1 MEPTGSEGGAPASV
15 DAAGSVAAAGEAVSP
30 LTLLIVDDSPE
41 DRAVYIRLLREDR
54 RHRYRFL
61 ETDTGEEGLRLGRE
75 ERPDCLLLDYR
86 LPDLDGLEFLSRLAA
101 ETGDDPLP
109 VIVLTG
115 QGSESV
121 AVQAM
126 KSGAQDYLLKGSIT
140 AESLFRAVAN
150 AVEKVVLKRQILEHT
165 AELSRANAELLREVA
180 ERQRAEAALQRTY
193 AELEELV
200 HERTAELSH
209 ANAEL
214 KHEIGEREKAEQER
228 ARLFVREQ
236 AARRQAEEANR
247 IKDEFLATL
256 SHELRT
262 PLNAIL
268 GWAQM
273 LRMTKLE
280 EATALR
286 AYATIERNARA
297 QAQLI
302 SDLLDVSRIITGKLR
317 LEQKPVDLGAV
328 IDAVLD
334 TVGPAAEAK
343 EIAVTVCSEPPV
355 SPVLGDPDRVQQVI
369 WNLLSNAIKFTP
381 KEGRVEVHL
390 RQTGGNVEIAVT
402 DTGSGIL
409 PEFLP
414 FVFDRFRQAEST
426 TTRSH
431 GGLGLG
437 LSIVRHLVELHGGTV
452 AVESAG
458 PGLGATFTVA
468 LPVRAAFPAI
478 PGLETAPPPAAT
490 DGTWDAV
497 LLAGVRVLVV
507 EDDEDTR
514 ELLVRALERGGAQV
528 EEAGSVAEALA
539 ALDCRLP
546 DVLVSDIGMP
556 GEDGYSLIRKLR
568 ARERGAELPAAA
580 LTAYARNEDRVQAL
594 QAGFNAHI
602 AKPVDPTE
610 LVQIVAR
617 LAGRAG

>member
-1 MEPTGSEGGAPASV
+1 MASAASAASAPESSPASAS
-15 DAAGSVAAAGEAVSP
+15 AATP
-30 LTLLIVDDSPE
+30 LTILIVDDSPE
-41 DRAVYIRLLREDR
+41 DRAVYIRLLTQDR
-54 RHRYRFL
+54 RHEYRFL
-61 ETDTGEEGLRLGRE
+61 ETDSGEEGLRLGRE

-86 LPDLDGLEFLSRLAA
+86 LPDLDGLEFLSRLTA

-126 KSGAQDYLLKGSIT
+126 KSGAQDYLLKGAIS
-140 AESLFRAVAN
+140 AEALFRAVAN
-150 AVEKVVLKRQILEHT
+150 AVEKVSLKRQILAHT
-165 AELSRANAELLREVA
+165 AELSRANAELKREVA
-180 ERQRAEAALQRTY
+180 ERQRAEAELQKTY

-200 HERTAELSH
+200 HERTAELSR
-209 ANAEL
+209 ANLDL
-214 KHEIGEREKAEQER
+214 KHEIGEREKAEEER
-228 ARLFVREQ
+228 AQLLVREQ

-280 EATALR
+280 EATASR

-317 LEQKPVDLGAV
+317 LDQKPVDLAATV
-328 IDAVLD
+328 DAVLD
-334 TVGPAAEAK
+334 TVRPAAEAK
-343 EIAVTVCSEPPV
+343 GIPITVHLAPAV
-355 SPVLGDPDRVQQVI
+355 SPVLGDPDRLQQVV

-381 KEGRVEVHL
+381 IEGRVEVYL
-390 RQTGGNVEIAVT
+390 RQVEGNVEIAVS

-409 PEFLP
+409 PAFLP

-458 PGLGATFTVA
+458 EGAGATFTVA
-468 LPVRAAFPAI
+468 LPVRATFLPS
-478 PGLETAPPPAAT
+478 PGPEQAAPPAAA
-490 DGTWDAV
+490 GAWDAR

-514 ELLVRALERGGAQV
+514 ELLVRALERGGAEV
-528 EEAGSVAEALA
+528 EEAASVAMALA
-539 ALDCRLP
+539 ALDRRLP

-568 ARERGAELPAAA
+568 ASTRERGADLPAAA
-580 LTAYARNEDRVQAL
+580 LTAYARSEDRVQAL
-594 QAGFNAHI
+594 QAGFQTHI
-602 AKPVDPTE
+602 AKPVDPSE
-610 LVQIVAR
+610 LVAIVAR
-617 LAGRAG
+617 LAGR

>member
-1 MEPTGSEGGAPASV
+1 MAS
-15 DAAGSVAAAGEAVSP
+15 AASAASAATP
-30 LTLLIVDDSPE
+30 LTILIVDDSPE
-41 DRAVYIRLLREDR
+41 DRAVYVRLLTQDR
-54 RHRYRFL
+54 RHEYRFL
-61 ETDTGEEGLRLGRE
+61 ETDSGEEGLRLGRE
-75 ERPDCLLLDYR
+75 ARPDCLLLDYR
-86 LPDLDGLEFLSRLAA
+86 LPDLDGLEFLSRLTA

-126 KSGAQDYLLKGSIT
+126 KSGAQDYLLKGAIS
-140 AESLFRAVAN
+140 AEALFRAVAN
-150 AVEKVVLKRQILEHT
+150 AVEKVGLKRQILAHT
-165 AELSRANAELLREVA
+165 AELSRANAELKREVA
-180 ERQRAEAALQRTY
+180 ERQRAEAELQQTY

-200 HERTAELSH
+200 HERTAELSR
-209 ANAEL
+209 ANLDL
-214 KHEIGEREKAEQER
+214 KHEIGEREKAEEER
-228 ARLFVREQ
+228 AQLLVREQ

-280 EATALR
+280 EATANR

-317 LEQKPVDLGAV
+317 LDQKPVDLAAV
-328 IDAVLD
+328 VDAVLD
-334 TVGPAAEAK
+334 TVRPAAEAK
-343 EIAVTVCSEPPV
+343 GIPITVHLAPAV
-355 SPVLGDPDRVQQVI
+355 SPVLGDPDRLQQVV

-381 KEGRVEVHL
+381 REGRVEVYL
-390 RQTGGNVEIAVT
+390 RQVDGNVEIAVR

-409 PEFLP
+409 PAFLP

-458 PGLGATFTVA
+458 EGAGATFTVA
-468 LPVRAAFPAI
+468 LPVRATFLPN
-478 PGLETAPPPAAT
+478 PGPEQAAPPAAA
-490 DGTWDAV
+490 GGAWDAR

-514 ELLVRALERGGAQV
+514 ELLVRALERGGAEV
-528 EEAGSVAEALA
+528 EEAASVALALA
-539 ALDCRLP
+539 ALDRRLP

-556 GEDGYSLIRKLR
+556 GEDGYALIRKLR
-568 ARERGAELPAAA
+568 ASTRERGADLPAAA
-580 LTAYARNEDRVQAL
+580 LTAYARSEDRVQAL
-594 QAGFNAHI
+594 QAGFQTHI
-602 AKPVDPTE
+602 AKPVDPSE
-610 LVQIVAR
+610 LVAIVAR
-617 LAGRAG
+617 LAGRTG